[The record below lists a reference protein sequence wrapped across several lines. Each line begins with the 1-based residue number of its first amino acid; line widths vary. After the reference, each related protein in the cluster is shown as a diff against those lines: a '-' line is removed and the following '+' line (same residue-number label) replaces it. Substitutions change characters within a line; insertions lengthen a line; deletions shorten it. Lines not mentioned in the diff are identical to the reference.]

1 MMVEVRVQC
10 EGVRSQ
16 TVKREVSF
24 APKSQ
29 TVSPVLGGAAGLV
42 FPAMLAT
49 FGLSTGFRNGGDMS
63 DFAATIAG
71 TILFLVAAPT
81 AWVLSFPFIDV
92 TRFTVIVFGIVTS
105 APLWWL
111 LGVAIARASVS
122 WLAWVRRYASVSFG
136 WLVFNIVIIAVAA
149 AAIS

>member
-1 MMVEVRVQC
+1 M
-10 EGVRSQ
+10 
-16 TVKREVSF
+16 KREVSF
-24 APKSQ
+24 APKRQ
-29 TVSPVLGGAAGLV
+29 TISPVLGGAVGLV
-42 FPAMLAT
+42 FPALLVM
-49 FGLSTGFRNGGDMS
+49 FGLSTGFRSGGDMS

-111 LGVAIARASVS
+111 LGVAIARGSES
-122 WLAWVRRYASVSFG
+122 WRVWIRGYAMFAFG
-136 WLVFNIVIIAVAA
+136 WMVINIVAMATVAA
-149 AAIS
+149 IVS

>member
-1 MMVEVRVQC
+1 
-10 EGVRSQ
+10 
-16 TVKREVSF
+16 VKREVSF
-24 APKSQ
+24 APKRQ

-42 FPAMLAT
+42 FPAVLVM
-49 FGLSTGFRNGGDMS
+49 FGLSTGFRSGGDMS

-111 LGVAIARASVS
+111 LGVAIARSS
-122 WLAWVRRYASVSFG
+122 ETWLAWVRGYATFAVG
-136 WLVFNIVIIAVAA
+136 WLVVNIIALAAVAA
-149 AAIS
+149 VVS

>member
-1 MMVEVRVQC
+1 
-10 EGVRSQ
+10 
-16 TVKREVSF
+16 
-24 APKSQ
+24 
-29 TVSPVLGGAAGLV
+29 
-42 FPAMLAT
+42 
-49 FGLSTGFRNGGDMS
+49 MS

-111 LGVAIARASVS
+111 LGVAIARGSET
-122 WLAWVRRYASVSFG
+122 WLIWTRRYGAFAIG
-136 WLVFNIVIIAVAA
+136 WLVLNIVAMAVVAA
-149 AAIS
+149 IVS